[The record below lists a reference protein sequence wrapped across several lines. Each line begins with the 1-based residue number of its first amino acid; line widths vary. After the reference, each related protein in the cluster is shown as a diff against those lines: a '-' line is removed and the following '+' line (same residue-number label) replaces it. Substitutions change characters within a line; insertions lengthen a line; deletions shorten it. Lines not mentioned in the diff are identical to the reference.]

1 MKSSAV
7 KFIDT
12 ALRKTNRIK
21 CFGNSMAPILL
32 HEDVVYYR
40 KILFSHI
47 NINDIVIAKDKSN
60 YITHRVIFKGKNY
73 IITKGDNN
81 FKIDPL
87 IYSKNIIGRV
97 YQVKRNDQFI
107 HPDTMYLLQSTQYF
121 EAINDCIS
129 ELNKHNIPYVLL
141 KGLILH
147 LYYSKT
153 HPRRQYTDFD
163 ILVKLN
169 DYQVIDQI
177 LTRLG
182 YTIKDDSISSLQKRM
197 LDKSIEVT
205 YVRKRASFFPI
216 AIDVHFEPVF
226 MMTQIGTL
234 DALYEQK
241 NIDELGDLFLN
252 NQQVVTLHNSPYQ
265 ILSPVHLVVYLALH
279 FFHHNYRG
287 IHRLDLLNAVIKNIS
302 RHKKRAVWKEAA
314 DLILKYQ
321 LENYAYGSYVILQKY
336 FKTPIPKTFLK
347 EIAPSKKIIRYINQH
362 FKKNDV
368 FETEPRSAEGTQLFQ
383 NLFYLSPKPLMTRL
397 LVFLKPIV
405 IYMIVWAIYS
415 KMRRR
420 FLIFYRRYRS

>member
-177 LTRLG
+177 LTHLG

-205 YVRKRASFFPI
+205 YVKKSASFFPI